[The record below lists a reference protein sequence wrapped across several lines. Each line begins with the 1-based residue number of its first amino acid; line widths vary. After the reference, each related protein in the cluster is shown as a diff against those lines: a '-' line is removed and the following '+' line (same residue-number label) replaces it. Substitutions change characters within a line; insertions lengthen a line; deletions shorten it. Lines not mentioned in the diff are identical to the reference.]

1 MKIQLFSI
9 AVFVSLAVFPLSV
22 KAGSYVDHRGHNVDS
37 LEMAIAGWSAD
48 RIAEASDEEL
58 LHLVYDWHDLMMG
71 YLNINGERSL
81 YYSRKVFNTSVRK
94 GWKDMVWTSAKVIGQ
109 HFWAREQYDSAT
121 FYYNTALQTIRTMK
135 VGEVDLEHPDGLTQ
149 YDIDDGLSSMYGTI
163 GNLYSIQDS
172 IGPAMEY
179 YAKAGEIFERHGWNN
194 SLSSLYYNM
203 AETWFEEGDILKA
216 KENYDLGLEY
226 AIKAEDSLWIAGNKA
241 GLGKVEMSERHLR
254 KAIRLLDEAGQY
266 YSAHDDQEWQGLLD
280 NLDYTNQVLRLQKR
294 QARSGLIIS
303 IAAILLLIACAL
315 IYCHMRK
322 LRQQKIQTDE
332 VLNETIGELAP
343 ATDTAGIK
351 LNDRELQ
358 ILELVAEGLSVKEIA
373 NRICLSP
380 ETVKWYRKKL
390 LTKFDVSS
398 FIVLVNKAKEIG
410 YLK

>member
-1 MKIQLFSI
+1 M
-9 AVFVSLAVFPLSV
+9 
-22 KAGSYVDHRGHNVDS
+22 
-37 LEMAIAGWSAD
+37 
-48 RIAEASDEEL
+48 
-58 LHLVYDWHDLMMG
+58 
-71 YLNINGERSL
+71 
-81 YYSRKVFNTSVRK
+81 
-94 GWKDMVWTSAKVIGQ
+94 
-109 HFWAREQYDSAT
+109 
-121 FYYNTALQTIRTMK
+121 
-135 VGEVDLEHPDGLTQ
+135 
-149 YDIDDGLSSMYGTI
+149 
-163 GNLYSIQDS
+163 
-172 IGPAMEY
+172 
-179 YAKAGEIFERHGWNN
+179 
-194 SLSSLYYNM
+194 
-203 AETWFEEGDILKA
+203 
-216 KENYDLGLEY
+216 
-226 AIKAEDSLWIAGNKA
+226 
-241 GLGKVEMSERHLR
+241 EMSERHLR

-373 NRICLSP
+373 DRICLSP

>member
-1 MKIQLFSI
+1 MRNKLFTI
-9 AVFVSLAVFPLSV
+9 AVFVLPVVSPLLAGA
-22 KAGSYVDHRGHNVDS
+22 AGYVDHRGHNVDS
-37 LEMAIAGWSAD
+37 LEIAIAGWSAD
-48 RIAEASDEEL
+48 KIAQAGDEEL

-81 YYSRKVFNTSVRK
+81 YYSKKVFNTSVRK
-94 GWKDMVWTSAKVIGQ
+94 GWKDMTWTSAKVIGQ

-149 YDIDDGLSSMYGTI
+149 YDIDNGLSSMYGTI

-179 YAKAGEIFERHGWNN
+179 YAKAGEIFERYGWNN
-194 SLSSLYYNM
+194 SLSALYYNM
-203 AETWFEEGDILKA
+203 AETWFEEGDIHKA
-216 KENYDLGLEY
+216 KENYETGLQY

-266 YSAHDDQEWQGLLD
+266 YSAHDEQEWHGLLD

-303 IAAILLLIACAL
+303 IIAFLLLVACSL
-315 IYCHMRK
+315 IFGYMRK
-322 LRQQKIQTDE
+322 LRLQKIQTDE
-332 VLNETIGELAP
+332 VLNETIQEITP

-358 ILELVAEGLSVKEIA
+358 ILELVAEGLSVKDIA

-390 LTKFDVSS
+390 LAKFDVSS
-398 FIVLVNKAKEIG
+398 FIVLVNKAKEMG
-410 YLK
+410 LLK